1 MLTSFY
7 RVLKLGFNN
16 FYRNGLLSMAATLIL
31 TITLFTISI
40 FITLVLVGNS
50 AIQNVSSR
58 IDVVAYLKDEVSEVQ
73 ITEIR
78 KELSLLDGVRSVEY
92 IDKDMAYQKW
102 QGQQQD
108 QRLKDVVTK
117 EDNPLPRS
125 LEVKMADPEKTE
137 SIADYLSNGEI
148 EPMMHRVRYN
158 KELIEKLNKYISI
171 IKKVG
176 IGLVSI
182 FVVISVLVVFNTIRL
197 AIFSRRDEIDIMK
210 LVGATPGFIRTP
222 FLVEGTLF
230 GILAAVFASL
240 IILAGVEYL
249 QFSGILNAQT
259 TQEIVKFLGPEATS
273 YFSQHMFLIFL
284 YQVLAGIIISVSCS
298 WAAVY
303 KHLNFRRK

>member
-1 MLTSFY
+1 MITNIF

-58 IDVVAYLKDEVSEVQ
+58 IDVVAYLKDDVSEAQ

-92 IDKDMAYQKW
+92 IDKNMAYEKW
-102 QGQQQD
+102 QGQDQD

-137 SIADYLSNGEI
+137 AVAQYLDNEEI
-148 EPMMHRVRYN
+148 KPLMHRVRYN

-171 IKKVG
+171 IKRVG

-182 FVVISVLVVFNTIRL
+182 FVAISVLVVFNTIRL
-197 AIFSRRDEIDIMK
+197 AIFSRKDEIEIMK

-240 IILAGVEYL
+240 IILLGVEYL
-249 QFSGILNAQT
+249 QISGILNAQT
-259 TQEIVKFLGPEATS
+259 TQEIVKFLGPEATN
-273 YFSQHMFLIFL
+273 YFSQHKFLIFI
-284 YQVLAGIIISVSCS
+284 YQVLAGILISVACS

-303 KHLNFRRK
+303 KHLDFRRK